1 MKTNLSKQT
10 KYFRKVYNKELME
23 FELEE
28 IPLNRNNWYYVQL
41 DATIRTT
48 FLKYNCSLPKYGIIE
63 ELAHYTT
70 ITLFRDNI
78 KNKKDLMNWFEKSL
92 YIKSDLDIQAKC
104 NSTDIEDDE
113 NWLTYEFKI
122 L

>member
-1 MKTNLSKQT
+1 
-10 KYFRKVYNKELME
+10 
-23 FELEE
+23 
-28 IPLNRNNWYYVQL
+28 
-41 DATIRTT
+41 
-48 FLKYNCSLPKYGIIE
+48 
-63 ELAHYTT
+63 
-70 ITLFRDNI
+70 
-78 KNKKDLMNWFEKSL
+78 MNWFEKSL

>member
-10 KYFRKVYNKELME
+10 KYFRKIYNKELME

-48 FLKYNCSLPKYGIIE
+48 FLKYNCPLPKYGIIE

-78 KNKKDLMNWFEKSL
+78 KNKKDLINWFKKSL